1 MRNVS
6 QDLASLRQVE
16 LPALQTKQLELIA
29 RLDGDS
35 GQSLAER
42 LDTLEQTLANITSQ
56 AGLNSDGGSNGSG
69 LRRLR
74 RRVTTVERSL
84 QRLTTALQTDDCANM
99 PCKNG
104 GTCIDSFNSFQ
115 CLCTSNWEVKSNLSF
130 IKFVFV
136 IKAKINHC
144 LRGQLAKWT

>member
-16 LPALQTKQLELIA
+16 LAALQTKQLELIA

-35 GQSLAER
+35 GQSLTER
-42 LDTLEQTLANITSQ
+42 LDVLEQTLSNITSQ
-56 AGLNSDGGSNGSG
+56 GGLSSNGGSSG

-74 RRVTTVERSL
+74 RRVTAVERNL

-104 GTCIDSFNSFQ
+104 ATCIDSYNSFQ
-115 CLCTSNWEVKSNLSF
+115 CLCTSNWEVKF
-130 IKFVFV
+130 CVHRTV
-136 IKAKINHC
+136 H
-144 LRGQLAKWT
+144 